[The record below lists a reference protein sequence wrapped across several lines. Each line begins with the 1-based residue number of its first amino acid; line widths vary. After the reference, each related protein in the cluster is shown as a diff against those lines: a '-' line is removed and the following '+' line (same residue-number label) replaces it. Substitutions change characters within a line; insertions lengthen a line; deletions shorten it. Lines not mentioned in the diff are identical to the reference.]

1 VGRDFLTPKSRLWEN
16 FTRRGAGLITAV
28 STMAGVHGGK
38 HGKPTEVPRTTL
50 ISALE
55 QESDFTTTE
64 DLEQEAGAHWHITID
79 V

>member
-1 VGRDFLTPKSRLWEN
+1 
-16 FTRRGAGLITAV
+16 
-28 STMAGVHGGK
+28 MAGVHGGK

-50 ISALE
+50 ITALE
-55 QESDFTTTE
+55 QESDFITTE